1 MHVSPCCLFFCL
13 NSHLSETSLPA
24 KSIDCAA
31 CNWEWCIFSVQHFC
45 TVRSGSY
52 SLIPNATCRRSLKT
66 HRQAG
71 REAPAHTH
79 THTHFVSHRIR
90 LTEKGNLDHHGTV
103 KLTIKAQ
110 TNDVSSL
117 LYLFRGRGRSRIHVN
132 TPRHAQ
138 IQLPNPNMSPGL
150 LKISTAL
157 KYWITFG
164 PLLLSICFETHIK
177 WSLSAFHQ

>member
-1 MHVSPCCLFFCL
+1 MRLLYLQKALIARRAIGSGVFSQY
-13 NSHLSETSLPA
+13 N
-24 KSIDCAA
+24 
-31 CNWEWCIFSVQHFC
+31 IFAQWGQV
-45 TVRSGSY
+45 
-52 SLIPNATCRRSLKT
+52 LIPLFPMQHAGAHWKHTG
-66 HRQAG
+66 RQAG
-71 REAPAHTH
+71 RHQHTHTH

-90 LTEKGNLDHHGTV
+90 LTEKGNLDHHETV
-103 KLTIKAQ
+103 KLAIKAQ
-110 TNDVSSL
+110 TNDISSL